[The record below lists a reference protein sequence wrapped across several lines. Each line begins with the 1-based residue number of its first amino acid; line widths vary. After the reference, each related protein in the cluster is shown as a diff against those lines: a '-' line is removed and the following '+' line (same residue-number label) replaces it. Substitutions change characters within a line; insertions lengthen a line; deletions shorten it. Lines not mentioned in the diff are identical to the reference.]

1 MEIKTDEN
9 NIKEFEKKKEIS
21 ENNAFN
27 NLLKDCFT
35 YDNVNYEVL
44 ILLYSNAMLINI
56 TSCCKF
62 GIIYEGV
69 EEIDNI
75 DDENIYEVKCLMG
88 DRKNEISQ
96 FLANILNIR
105 IFNCLK
111 KRSLKIEK
119 NIISISI
126 NFKNLTNGT
135 KIENFQSDKKLK
147 EFIEIVKERIE
158 KLLL

>member
-1 MEIKTDEN
+1 MMKIFMKL
-9 NIKEFEKKKEIS
+9 
-21 ENNAFN
+21 NA
-27 NLLKDCFT
+27 
-35 YDNVNYEVL
+35 
-44 ILLYSNAMLINI
+44 
-56 TSCCKF
+56 
-62 GIIYEGV
+62 
-69 EEIDNI
+69 
-75 DDENIYEVKCLMG
+75 CLMG

-96 FLANILNIR
+96 FLANILNIW

-111 KRSLKIEK
+111 KRSLKMEK